1 MSKHWIFFCLCLL
14 LHHWVRDKLF
24 TSWSMGW
31 AVEVN
36 KKRSEKDY
44 ISHIHNISA
53 WVNSKNI
60 PLMNIIGKYSRL
72 NKNIIMYKRNL
83 CFALPYIAR
92 RVEGCIYRRR
102 GIMQILSS
110 VLWSKF
116 TLLFQFSWS
125 IVKNIWNIWNPNVI
139 LYYYYIKIGRFKTSR
154 FTIIL
159 KHSR

>member
-1 MSKHWIFFCLCLL
+1 MNKFPIQCQNIEYFSVYVCYYIT
-14 LHHWVRDKLF
+14 DKLF

-92 RVEGCIYRRR
+92 WVEGCIYRRR

-116 TLLFQFSWS
+116 TLLSTVFM
-125 IVKNIWNIWNPNVI
+125 
-139 LYYYYIKIGRFKTSR
+139 
-154 FTIIL
+154 
-159 KHSR
+159 KHC